1 MPVRGGTVYTRIY
14 YLRFP
19 KDVIDQPIICQL
31 VKRFDI
37 EFNILQASILLDHEG
52 RMVLELIGHK
62 EHVKKGLEY
71 LKSLDVKVEALAASI
86 RRDEEKCFQCGACTG
101 ICPTGA
107 LYIHR
112 PDMAVLFDP
121 EKCSGCSL
129 CVASCPVRAMEVALD
144 SAVTALRLS

>member
-1 MPVRGGTVYTRIY
+1 MI
-14 YLRFP
+14 LE
-19 KDVIDQPIICQL
+19 VIGYKQ
-31 VKRFDI
+31 
-37 EFNILQASILLDHEG
+37 N
-52 RMVLELIGHK
+52 
-62 EHVKKGLEY
+62 VKKGLEY
-71 LKSLDVKVEALAASI
+71 LRSQGVKVETLAASI
-86 RRDEEKCFQCGACTG
+86 KRDDEKCIQCGICTG

-144 SAVTALRLS
+144 STVTAEL

>member
-1 MPVRGGTVYTRIY
+1 VYSRIY

-19 KDVIDQPIICQL
+19 KDVIDQPIICKL

-37 EFNILQASILLDHEG
+37 EFNILQASILLDHAG
-52 RMVLELIGHK
+52 RMILELIGYK
-62 EHVKKGLEY
+62 QNVKKGLEY
-71 LKSLDVKVEALAASI
+71 LRSQGVKVETLAASI
-86 RRDEEKCFQCGACTG
+86 KRDDEKCIQCGICTG

-144 SAVTALRLS
+144 STVTAEL